1 MIAKLTL
8 TIEDD
13 VIEKTKKYAASTGSS
28 LSKMVE
34 NYFRS
39 LIDEESKTPKSKRLQ
54 KLKGIIPND
63 GNVDYKE
70 ILKDGLTDKY
80 DS

>member
-1 MIAKLTL
+1 MITKLTL

-63 GNVDYKE
+63 GNVDYKD
-70 ILKDGLTDKY
+70 ILKDGLTEKY